1 MIPAVQAAFASL
13 RAEGSRPA
21 QVRRVEDAFRNIT
34 ARQRF
39 SAGTMAL
46 FGLLAL
52 LIGATG
58 VYGVMSSLI
67 AQRTREI
74 GVRVALGATGPRI
87 LGTVLGQAGRY
98 LAIGL
103 TVGLPSAWL
112 VSRMFTAL
120 FFQVQPGDSWVY
132 ILVASLL
139 TGVSLAAAFVPA
151 RRASQV
157 DPLIALRTE

>member
-1 MIPAVQAAFASL
+1 LRVSQVHAVEYDGRSYFVHQARLVFMRWL
-13 RAEGSRPA
+13 
-21 QVRRVEDAFRNIT
+21 
-34 ARQRF
+34 
-39 SAGTMAL
+39 
-46 FGLLAL
+46 
-52 LIGATG
+52 
-58 VYGVMSSLI
+58 
-67 AQRTREI
+67 
-74 GVRVALGATGPRI
+74 
-87 LGTVLGQAGRY
+87 
-98 LAIGL
+98 
-103 TVGLPSAWL
+103 L